1 MFAVVKIGAKQFKVR
16 EKDEILVEKL
26 DLKEGENIKIKDV
39 YLVAEDDASVM
50 KLGMPY
56 VAGAHV
62 ECQVMS
68 QERSEK
74 MKVFKFH
81 AKKRY
86 QKTYGHRTFSTML
99 KVLKI
104 STVGGK
110 KASTVENDVAEV
122 TSEEAEVKAAPKKAP
137 AKKKVA
143 KSE

>member
-16 EKDEILVEKL
+16 EKDEIMVEKL
-26 DLKEGENIKIKDV
+26 DLKEGENLKIKDV

-68 QERSEK
+68 QERSDK
-74 MKVFKFH
+74 LRVFKFH

-86 QKTYGHRTFSTML
+86 QKAYGHRSFSTKL

-104 STVGGK
+104 STVVK
-110 KASTVENDVAEV
+110 KASATESTEVVAEQV
-122 TSEEAEVKAAPKKAP
+122 DKKAAPKKAP
-137 AKKKVA
+137 AKKKTV
-143 KSE
+143 KTE